1 MKDIFTGI
9 IYFPLNM
16 VNCVHIFVVIS
27 LSRVIEFY
35 MVASLVEY
43 WCGAWCLYGR
53 FRDVI
58 SRKRGHISILIWY
71 LFF

>member
-43 WCGAWCLYGR
+43 WCGVCVGR
-53 FRDVI
+53 GVCMVG
-58 SRKRGHISILIWY
+58 SVM
-71 LFF
+71 